1 MTEMPP
7 ILSGSEQQQLAAL
20 RDYLV
25 RLSSSLNSAALA
37 PADERQGTVKN
48 TKAAENSGSGRSGQQ
63 EAELRALIIK
73 TADTVQRRVDAL
85 SAALR
90 EDYLAISDFGEYT
103 EQIGTLFT
111 ATARQVVESYD
122 FSSRIDALAAAG
134 KETERH
140 ISSLRGELRRGIIE
154 DPDTGERALGI
165 AISESLSFTGETVT
179 ENGVEYYCLSPG
191 QTLGIYTSSG
201 WQFWINGAKRGWF
214 DSRDG
219 MLHVGSIAVEASL
232 RIGAD
237 WLISCDGGFGI
248 RYLK

>member
-7 ILSGSEQQQLAAL
+7 ILSGSEKQQLAAL

-25 RLSSSLNSAALA
+25 RLSSSLDSAALA
-37 PADERQGTVKN
+37 PTDERQSMVK
-48 TKAAENSGSGRSGQQ
+48 TAKAAADSVSERSERK

-73 TADTVQRRVDAL
+73 TADTVQRQVDTL

-90 EDYLAISDFGEYT
+90 EEYLAISDFGEYT
-103 EQIGTLFT
+103 EQIDTLFT
-111 ATARQVVESYD
+111 ATARNVVESYD
-122 FSSRIDALAAAG
+122 FYSRIDALTAAG
-134 KETERH
+134 EEMERL

-165 AISESLSFTGETVT
+165 AISENLSFTGEIVT
-179 ENGVEYYCLSPG
+179 ENGVEYYRLSPG

-219 MLHVGSIAVEASL
+219 MLHVGGIAVESSM